1 MITPKLALISLLF
14 FCGLI
19 FISGFVYDLAFI
31 PEGLKV
37 YASVIVSGIGVY
49 AFSDFIQKNG
59 HKF

>member
-1 MITPKLALISLLF
+1 MITPRLALISILF

-31 PEGLKV
+31 PEGLKI
-37 YASVIVSGIGVY
+37 YASVIVSGICVY
-49 AFSDFIQKNG
+49 AFSNFIQKHG